1 MNERKRKVANI
12 ALNLFIEKG
21 FQQTSIQEIINSA
34 NISKGTFYNYFTSKN
49 DCIAEILENIRYE
62 ASQQRVAMQIGKD
75 PKNREVLIEQIT
87 IIMKL
92 NKENNLQSLFE
103 NILSTNQVEL
113 KKLVLQHR
121 VIEMEWLANRL
132 VDVLGEDIQE
142 YATEAT
148 VLFFGMLHYMTFTLQ
163 LTNSDYSLTE
173 LTETIFSY
181 VEMLLPQME
190 KRNTTMINN
199 FALDLLQ
206 KNVHKKIPTKT
217 ELIEMANQLIE
228 HYEFN
233 EEQQD
238 MIDVILDELQ
248 RDRIRKIVVKKLL
261 KPLLQLFEETPV
273 SSQVQLFTNEVWKYM
288 KSI

>member
-217 ELIEMANQLIE
+217 ELVEMANQLKE

-238 MIDVILDELQ
+238 MFDVILDELQ

>member
-181 VEMLLPQME
+181 VEILLPQME

-217 ELIEMANQLIE
+217 ELIEMANQLKE

>member
-181 VEMLLPQME
+181 VEILLPQME

-217 ELIEMANQLIE
+217 ELVEMANQLIE

-248 RDRIRKIVVKKLL
+248 RDHIRKIVVKKLL

>member
-217 ELIEMANQLIE
+217 ELVEMANQLKE

>member
-1 MNERKRKVANI
+1 ANI

-113 KKLVLQHR
+113 KKLVLQPR

-217 ELIEMANQLIE
+217 ELVEMANQLKE

-238 MIDVILDELQ
+238 MFDVILDELQ
-248 RDRIRKIVVKKLL
+248 RDR
-261 KPLLQLFEETPV
+261 
-273 SSQVQLFTNEVWKYM
+273 
-288 KSI
+288 

>member
-1 MNERKRKVANI
+1 MNERKRKVANV

-21 FQQTSIQEIINSA
+21 FQQTSIQEIINGA

-103 NILSTNQVEL
+103 NILSTNQAEL
-113 KKLVLQHR
+113 KKLVLHHR

-148 VLFFGMLHYMTFTLQ
+148 VLFFGMLHYMTFTLN
-163 LTNSDYSLTE
+163 LTNSDYSLNE

-181 VEMLLPQME
+181 VELLIPQME
-190 KRNTTMINN
+190 KRGSTIINN
-199 FALDLLQ
+199 FAMDLLQ
-206 KNVHKKIPTKT
+206 TDVHKKIPTKT
-217 ELIEMANQLIE
+217 ELIEMADQLKE

-238 MIDVILDELQ
+238 MFDVILGELE

-261 KPLLQLFEETPV
+261 KPFLQLFEETPV
-273 SSQVQLFTNEVWKYM
+273 SSQVQLFTNEVWKYL